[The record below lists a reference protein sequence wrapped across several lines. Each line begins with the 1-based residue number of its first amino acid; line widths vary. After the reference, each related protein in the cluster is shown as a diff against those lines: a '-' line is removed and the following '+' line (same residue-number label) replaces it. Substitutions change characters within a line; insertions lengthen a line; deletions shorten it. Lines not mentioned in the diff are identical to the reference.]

1 MKDKSKIVTIILAVV
16 CVISIIGVIYL
27 YTANSSLKSEN
38 ANLQLEL
45 ENAQSQLEEL
55 QEKITELETT
65 IETLEEAKASL
76 EAEQAADNTEVTTES
91 TDTDAE
97 GGLIMDAAGVD
108 GVISDEDIAAGA
120 YDEELNGEDTTSSED
135 TTDWEDVD
143 LSQVSE
149 EERQAILDEM
159 KKKYRED
166 IGFNPDE
173 IFNGSSESVPD
184 HIEGNPLPEGKY
196 TPDNG
201 ELPHLE
207 FGRGGTPD
215 SIKGGHIY

>member
-1 MKDKSKIVTIILAVV
+1 MKDKSKIVTIVLAVV
-16 CVISIIGVIYL
+16 CVISIIGVVYL
-27 YTANSSLKSEN
+27 YTANASLKSEN
-38 ANLQLEL
+38 ANLQSEI

-65 IETLEEAKASL
+65 IETLEEAKVNL

-91 TDTDAE
+91 TDIDAE

-120 YDEELNGEDTTSSED
+120 YDEELNGEDTTSE
-135 TTDWEDVD
+135 TTDSDYELMKEAAEWYEKETGENIDYLIDD
-143 LSQVSE
+143 LIDG
-149 EERQAILDEM
+149 A
-159 KKKYRED
+159 
-166 IGFNPDE
+166 
-173 IFNGSSESVPD
+173 SSESVPD

-215 SIKGGHIY
+215 DLKGEFIQ

>member
-1 MKDKSKIVTIILAVV
+1 MKDKSKIVTIVLAVV

-65 IETLEEAKASL
+65 VETLEEAKANL
-76 EAEQAADNTEVTTES
+76 EAEQAAESKKSTTTS
-91 TDTDAE
+91 K
-97 GGLIMDAAGVD
+97 
-108 GVISDEDIAAGA
+108 EDIAAGA

-166 IGFNPDE
+166 NGFNPDE

-196 TPDNG
+196 TPSTG

-215 SIKGGHIY
+215 DLKGEFIQ

>member
-1 MKDKSKIVTIILAVV
+1 MKDKNKIVTIILAVV

-27 YTANSSLKSEN
+27 YTANSSLKSEK
-38 ANLQLEL
+38 AAMQSEL
-45 ENAQSQLEEL
+45 ENTQNQINEL
-55 QEKITELETT
+55 QDKITELETT
-65 IETLEEAKASL
+65 IESLKIAKANIEIAQTVENAKS
-76 EAEQAADNTEVTTES
+76 AT
-91 TDTDAE
+91 
-97 GGLIMDAAGVD
+97 AGVD
-108 GVISDEDIAAGA
+108 GVISEEDIAAGA

-166 IGFNPDE
+166 NGFNPDE

-196 TPDNG
+196 TPSTG
-201 ELPHLE
+201 ELPEGPAL
-207 FGRGGTPD
+207 GSGGAPE
-215 SIKGGHIY
+215 SLKGAVIQ